1 MQVRVPVIK
10 LKGCLD
16 DGLEWAECKESQ
28 SAPIAWG

>member
-10 LKGCLD
+10 LKACLD

-28 SAPIAWG
+28 LGPIAWG